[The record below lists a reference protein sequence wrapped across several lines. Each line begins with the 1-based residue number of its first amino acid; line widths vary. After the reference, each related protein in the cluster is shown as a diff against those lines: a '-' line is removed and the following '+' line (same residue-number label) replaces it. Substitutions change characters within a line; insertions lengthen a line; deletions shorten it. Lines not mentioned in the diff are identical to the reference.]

1 MSVFGMITSIVVAAL
16 IASLIKEWIK
26 KNKTPPVDLS
36 HIEARLDKLESLQ
49 KRIEVLEAIVTDK
62 GYDLKKEIDSLS

>member
-26 KNKTPPVDLS
+26 KNQTPAVDLS

-49 KRIEVLEAIVTDK
+49 ERIEVLEAIVTDK